1 MEPPE
6 VVNIETAIERLK
18 DVGALDAEIELT
30 ALGRHLAA
38 LPVDVKIG
46 KMILFGAI
54 FCCLDSV
61 LTIAA
66 SLSHKSPFLSPFN
79 KRELAEKKKKQFAV
93 GNSDHL
99 TVLKAYQVLSD
110 EVFHKCINFV
120 QMIRIFMLYLFF

>member
-1 MEPPE
+1 MFRLIENLMEPPE
-6 VVNIETAIERLK
+6 AINVETAIERLK
-18 DVGALDAEIELT
+18 DVGALDADSELT
-30 ALGRHLAA
+30 ALGRHLAT

-46 KMILFGAI
+46 KLILYGAI

-79 KRELAEKKKKQFAV
+79 SRDTADAKRKCFAT

-99 TVLKAYQVLSD
+99 TVLKAYQVK
-110 EVFHKCINFV
+110 FYNFL
-120 QMIRIFMLYLFF
+120 RTEDMLRNDT